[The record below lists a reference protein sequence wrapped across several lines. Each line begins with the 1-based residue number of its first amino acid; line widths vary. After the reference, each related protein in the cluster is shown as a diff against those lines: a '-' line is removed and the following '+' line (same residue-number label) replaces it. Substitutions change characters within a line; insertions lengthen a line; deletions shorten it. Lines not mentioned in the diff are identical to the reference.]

1 MYHKFKRRCVNAGF
15 FASASTKEEK
25 EAILTLD
32 TLALNGLSVT
42 ITEDIQKD
50 IQIVLNLVQKLQ
62 KENEEKDKIID
73 LMAKTWKQD
82 DVRSIEEIKQ
92 YFEKQA
98 KEV

>member
-1 MYHKFKRRCVNAGF
+1 MTR
-15 FASASTKEEK
+15 EEQ
-25 EAILTLD
+25 EAILNLD
-32 TLALNGLSVT
+32 TLAINGLSLT

>member
-1 MYHKFKRRCVNAGF
+1 MI
-15 FASASTKEEK
+15 KEEK
-25 EAILTLD
+25 EAILNLD
-32 TLALNGLSVT
+32 TLAINGLSLT

-92 YFEKQA
+92 YFKKQA

>member
-1 MYHKFKRRCVNAGF
+1 M
-15 FASASTKEEK
+15 TEEEK
-25 EAILTLD
+25 EAILNLD
-32 TLALNGLSVT
+32 TLAINGLSLT

-92 YFEKQA
+92 YFKKQA

>member
-1 MYHKFKRRCVNAGF
+1 M
-15 FASASTKEEK
+15 TEEEK
-25 EAILTLD
+25 EAILNLD
-32 TLALNGLSVT
+32 TLAINGLSLT

-98 KEV
+98 EEV